1 MDTISISAITVMI
14 MCIRVVMARTVAVFT
29 VGVGWMESTLDSID
43 GKLIRPGISD
53 GFTIHSCPKL

>member
-53 GFTIHSCPKL
+53 G